1 MVQSVLTRRVAVS
14 EHSSTKLTYDDYL
27 LFPDD
32 GLRHE
37 IIGGEHYVTA
47 SPVTRHQRILLNL
60 AYLIQTHLEEHPTGE
75 LLPGPVDVLLSE
87 TDIVVPDLLYVSR
100 ERSQIITE
108 KNLPGVPDL
117 VIEILSPSTRSRD
130 KRLKRDLYE
139 RVGVKEYWLV
149 DSDLDVVTVCR
160 LAAEA
165 FAEPLHY
172 ERGSTFTTPL
182 LPELD
187 LPVDRIFG

>member
-1 MVQSVLTRRVAVS
+1 MAAS
-14 EHSSTKLTYDDYL
+14 LTYDDYL

-60 AYLIQTHLEEHPTGE
+60 CHLIQTYLDEQPTGE

-87 TDIVVPDLLYVSR
+87 NDIVVPDLLYVSR
-100 ERSQIITE
+100 ERSPIITE
-108 KNLPGVPDL
+108 KNVPGAPDL

-130 KRLKRDLYE
+130 KRLKRDLYD
-139 RVGVKEYWLV
+139 RAGVNEYWLV
-149 DSDLDVVTVCR
+149 DPTAPSSWCVAG
-160 LAAEA
+160 LA
-165 FAEPLHY
+165 
-172 ERGSTFTTPL
+172 ERSPNRFPTA
-182 LPELD
+182 
-187 LPVDRIFG
+187 VAAR